1 LPAASTSIVQ
11 CWRRAVWCGRN
22 RSLDTQTPPTWAT
35 WREAVRVVT
44 YRPNLT
50 KTVRIALVVGTIL
63 FCINQLNFVL
73 EGKAN
78 TALWIKVGVT
88 YLVPFCVANA
98 GILVATKRPT
108 SNT

>member
-1 LPAASTSIVQ
+1 
-11 CWRRAVWCGRN
+11 
-22 RSLDTQTPPTWAT
+22 
-35 WREAVRVVT
+35 
-44 YRPNLT
+44 
-50 KTVRIALVVGTIL
+50 VGTIL

-78 TALWIKVGVT
+78 AVLWIKVGVT

-98 GILVATKRPT
+98 GILVATKRTT